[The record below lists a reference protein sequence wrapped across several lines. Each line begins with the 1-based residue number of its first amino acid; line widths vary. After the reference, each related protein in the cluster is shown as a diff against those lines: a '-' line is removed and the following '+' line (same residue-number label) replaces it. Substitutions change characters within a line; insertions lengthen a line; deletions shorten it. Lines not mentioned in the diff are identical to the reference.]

1 MSIRVVIAD
10 DHPIVRDGLRFC
22 IERSGQD
29 IRVVGESANGQE
41 VLDCAGKLPADV
53 YILDITMPVLNGLE
67 TARQLIRSVP
77 SAKIIMLSLL
87 STQALVEEALAI
99 GVRGYLTKETASRNL
114 VEAVTEVYAGRVFFS
129 PDIADIIVNRY
140 VKGAAVPQTLD
151 RPAALTAQERKI
163 LQLVAEGA
171 TYKEVAAK
179 LDLSSNTVH
188 THRKNLMAKLNIHR
202 QADLVRYA
210 IREGIA
216 KL

>member
-10 DHPIVRDGLRFC
+10 DHPLVRDGLRFS

-29 IRVVGESANGQE
+29 IQIVGEGANGQE
-41 VLDCAGKLPADV
+41 VLDRAAHLPADV

-67 TARQLIRSVP
+67 TARHLIRSCP
-77 SAKIIMLSLL
+77 SVKIIMLSLNC
-87 STQALVEEALAI
+87 TQALVEEALSI

-140 VKGAAVPQTLD
+140 VKGASSGPIPD
-151 RPAALTAQERKI
+151 RPTALTAQERKI
-163 LQLVAEGA
+163 LQLVAEGFTNKDIA
-171 TYKEVAAK
+171 VK
-179 LDLSSNTVH
+179 LNLASNTVH
-188 THRKNLMAKLNIHR
+188 THRTNLMAKLNIHK

-210 IREGIA
+210 LKEGIA